1 MAQWLEQF
9 FQRRTDGKG
18 LALRGGIAYHH
29 QTTAG
34 VYIYPDRPI
43 IIDTF
48 PMIETMIA
56 KYTVVCESQLEHPHK
71 LDTFELTVL
80 TNRDNVVFT
89 IYGRVFTD
97 RKLVDIEIEKDNNLV
112 YLKATEIDYGSGS
125 DHVKISLIRNY
136 VDTSGTT

>member
-1 MAQWLEQF
+1 MAHWLDQF
-9 FQRRTDGKG
+9 FQRRTDGDG
-18 LALRGGIAYHH
+18 LVLRNGAAIHH
-29 QTTAG
+29 ETAQG
-34 VYIYPDRPI
+34 LYTYPDRPT

-48 PMIETMIA
+48 PMISTMIA

-71 LDTFELTVL
+71 LDTFELTIL

-97 RKLVDIEIEKDNNLV
+97 RKLVNITVEQDSNLV
-112 YLKATEIDYGSGS
+112 YIKATEIDYGTS

-136 VDTSGTT
+136 VDTSGTV